1 MENVTFDELK
11 IGQSASL
18 SRTLSERDIAL
29 FAVMSGDVN
38 PAHLDKEYA
47 RDSAFGGVIGHG
59 MWTGALISSLL

>member
-1 MENVTFDELK
+1 MEEQQLENVTFDELK

-38 PAHLDKEYA
+38 PAHLDA
-47 RDSAFGGVIGHG
+47 HMPATAPSA
-59 MWTGALISSLL
+59 A